1 MAAASLH
8 SLRSSALSDAPD
20 ASSFTNEAEYLA
32 LRPPGLPPFDA
43 ERAYAL
49 KTRFEQEPAP
59 SAQSAPP
66 LPAPAPAPV
75 SLQPWRPPS
84 LVVHVAL
91 CGGRTGDVHVC
102 DGDSVNAL
110 ADAFVRAHCLD
121 ADVYRAPLVAS
132 LRRAAAQAADD
143 IAASNAAWRAAGG
156 GASSRE
162 RQV

>member
-49 KTRFEQEPAP
+49 KTLDEQE
-59 SAQSAPP
+59 SAPP
-66 LPAPAPAPV
+66 AQCAPPLSAPAPAAAPAPV

-91 CGGRTGDVHVC
+91 GGGRSGNVHVC

-110 ADAFVRAHCLD
+110 ADAFVRAHGLD

-132 LRRAAAQAADD
+132 LRRVAAQAADD

-156 GASSRE
+156 GASS
-162 RQV
+162 